1 MTKVSAQTFA
11 RGHKK
16 RAQLG
21 KTFMDFLILLIE
33 FILHSLTLKTMILTA
48 LANSVSG
55 MDIFTIQAQPPEV
68 LLKFKLKFHK
78 VHRKTPMPLSL
89 FK

>member
-16 RAQLG
+16 RVQLG

-48 LANSVSG
+48 LAKFCFRHGHFYNTDAATGGVLKIQTKVSQSSRENSYAIVS
-55 MDIFTIQAQPPEV
+55 F
-68 LLKFKLKFHK
+68 
-78 VHRKTPMPLSL
+78 
-89 FK
+89 

>member
-1 MTKVSAQTFA
+1 
-11 RGHKK
+11 
-16 RAQLG
+16 
-21 KTFMDFLILLIE
+21 MDFLILLIE

-48 LANSVSG
+48 LVNSVSG
-55 MDIFTIQAQPPEV
+55 MDIFTIQTQPPEV

-78 VHRKTPMPLSL
+78 VHGKIPMPLSL